1 MNGITCGGCNRV
13 FAGRVLPEHN
23 CDGSAFGELGQDPEK
38 FEKDRLSG
46 LPMTPQFDRQNDI
59 AAMAAGRGPARGR
72 ALQGRTPESLNNL
85 NASTR
90 APHLE
95 RAYPQRTTE
104 EEDIDALERSRP
116 PVPAAAP
123 APNMDVA
130 TRQEV
135 AGVMAPMIREAFGE
149 LATFLSGLKS
159 DIQEQNDLLKHI
171 DAPME
176 AVVDSHERA
185 ASSFETLRRDIL
197 DGGMSK
203 LEKVLDTAGLSEQAS
218 KAERRLEELVQR
230 IDAKIDAAFKS
241 HAADMVSILHLLE
254 RLQARELRET
264 KHRIERASR
273 SAVRRGPKV

>member
-13 FAGRVLPEHN
+13 FVGRVLPDHN
-23 CDGSAFGELGQDPEK
+23 CDGSAFGELGQDPEN
-38 FEKDRLSG
+38 FERDRISG
-46 LPMTPQFDRQNDI
+46 LPKTPQAVEEFERQQDI
-59 AAMAAGRGPARGR
+59 AAMARSRQPALVRAARGI
-72 ALQGRTPESLNNL
+72 TPESLN
-85 NASTR
+85 
-90 APHLE
+90 HGGG
-95 RAYPQRTTE
+95 
-104 EEDIDALERSRP
+104 
-116 PVPAAAP
+116 AP
-123 APNMDVA
+123 AVRTPGIPIAQSLEHVRGDQLEPEQPRTALIRAEDN
-130 TRQEV
+130 RQEV
-135 AGVMAPMIREAFGE
+135 AAVMAPMIREAFGE
-149 LATFLSGLKS
+149 LTTFLSGLKS
-159 DIQEQNDLLKHI
+159 DIQEQSALLKHI